1 MELSKHVIDFE
12 KRCAIKSQVIADFI
26 AEWTEPNSYIEG
38 PVPKSPWQ
46 IYSDGAWGNAGAEA
60 AAILISPS
68 GIKLRY
74 AARLQFTKEIYK
86 CTNNIA
92 EYEVVFMGLRK
103 LRAIGVLR
111 CIIRTDSK
119 VVTSQIEKECIT
131 REPTL
136 EKYLALLRR
145 MENYFKGFT
154 VEHIDRNKNV
164 EANELAKAIAQKT
177 ALPLDVFFQTIEEAY
192 VKTVESEPRLINV
205 IEGED
210 W

>member
-1 MELSKHVIDFE
+1 MELSKHVIDFG
-12 KRCAIKSQVIADFI
+12 KRSAIKSQVIADFI

-46 IYSDGAWGNAGAEA
+46 IYSDGAWGNAGAKA

-92 EYEVVFMGLRK
+92 EYEAVFLGLRK
-103 LRAIGVLR
+103 LRAIGVSR
-111 CIIRTDSK
+111 CIIQTDSN

-131 REPTL
+131 GEPTL

-154 VEHIDRNKNV
+154 VEHIDKNKNV